1 MYYGRGIVLLIL
13 VIIYDRCIHGRGIV
27 PRDISYYTTSYYGV
41 EYCYYMK
48 FSIHFRT
55 TCTKEVVVNE
65 LVKLRNGIPTFNGYT
80 KLHELVKVG
89 IMYMVGDVPG
99 IAKEQNRVQQNA
111 KSSCGHCTDQ
121 GICSESFC
129 SFFRLKPRYQ
139 T

>member
-13 VIIYDRCIHGRGIV
+13 VIICF
-27 PRDISYYTTSYYGV
+27 
-41 EYCYYMK
+41 C
-48 FSIHFRT
+48 IHFRT